1 MTLTLDEMKL
11 NFKSFYN
18 TNEDILNQKMLTLKI
33 KLPVI
38 LPTKIGLFGNSRE
51 LQSWTSKL
59 KNQRQVHWTKQR
71 SILYRGEGKLGG
83 WCKHKVHW
91 SKLGVRSL
99 VAPHWLSCDR
109 LSLAGLLPGKEES
122 LSSSCWGNKTVS
134 MSNVRLFLADL
145 QL

>member
-59 KNQRQVHWTKQR
+59 KNQRQVH
-71 SILYRGEGKLGG
+71 
-83 WCKHKVHW
+83 
-91 SKLGVRSL
+91 
-99 VAPHWLSCDR
+99 
-109 LSLAGLLPGKEES
+109 
-122 LSSSCWGNKTVS
+122 
-134 MSNVRLFLADL
+134 
-145 QL
+145 